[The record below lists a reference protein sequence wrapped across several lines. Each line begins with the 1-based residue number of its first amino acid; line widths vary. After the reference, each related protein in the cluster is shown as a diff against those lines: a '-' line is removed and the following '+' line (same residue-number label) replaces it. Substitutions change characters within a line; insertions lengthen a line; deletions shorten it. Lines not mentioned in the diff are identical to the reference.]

1 MFYLAQVTRPV
12 PFPCFG
18 VLHKE
23 KHVLLHSVADVVVEQ
38 GAVFAAFFCFFHLSF
53 WTTLFFSFLIALLV
67 LNWMRISGDSIG
79 AIETCQNHSAIPAI
93 KSVVKPFL

>member
-53 WTTLFFSFLIALLV
+53 WTTLFFFFFNCTFGPQLDADIWG
-67 LNWMRISGDSIG
+67 LNWR
-79 AIETCQNHSAIPAI
+79 N
-93 KSVVKPFL
+93 